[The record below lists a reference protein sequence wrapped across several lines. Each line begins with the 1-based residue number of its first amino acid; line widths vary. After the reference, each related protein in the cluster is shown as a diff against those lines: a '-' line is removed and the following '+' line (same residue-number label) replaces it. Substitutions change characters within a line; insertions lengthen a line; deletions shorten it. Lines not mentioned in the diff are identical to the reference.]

1 MRHLDILSFMTVAF
15 QLGLQQ
21 ILLASSWRN
30 KYVKNRKVTSYSIAK
45 CNLHHM
51 LTNKSP
57 SKIKYFRSSKGH
69 WSWQR
74 KQTIGIYKMPR
85 PRPLLVLQ
93 SQGPKLRMMRQR
105 VVVGRFSLSPQKND
119 GFPCAACCSSAALG
133 SQSLQI
139 THVPHCKCKKMQL
152 LNGKTDENRAKHGK
166 QLPSWQHH
174 NINHH
179 RKKKQLFPRIRV
191 WLLQPSPAFDPTRLF
206 SNPS

>member
-1 MRHLDILSFMTVAF
+1 MTVAF

-30 KYVKNRKVTSYSIAK
+30 RCVKNRKVTSYSIAK

-57 SKIKYFRSSKGH
+57 SKIKHFRSSK
-69 WSWQR
+69 
-74 KQTIGIYKMPR
+74 

-133 SQSLQI
+133 NQSLQI
-139 THVPHCKCKKMQL
+139 THVPHCKCKK
-152 LNGKTDENRAKHGK
+152 NAVIEWKN
-166 QLPSWQHH
+166 
-174 NINHH
+174 
-179 RKKKQLFPRIRV
+179 
-191 WLLQPSPAFDPTRLF
+191 
-206 SNPS
+206 